1 MVSTSTRIPRFEIRP
16 TTEDDVPLILSFIK
30 DLADYEHLSHEVL
43 VTQDV
48 LRAALFGKL
57 PTAEVVIGGYD
68 ANPVAF
74 ALYYYTF
81 SSFLGQ
87 RSLFVEDLYV
97 RPAHRGKGLGRELL
111 VYLARVAR
119 NRNCGR
125 LEWSVL
131 DWNEPAIKFY
141 KGIGAV
147 PRNEWTI
154 YQLHGEALGKLAD
167 ETA

>member
-1 MVSTSTRIPRFEIRP
+1 MVSTSTHIPRFEIRP

-30 DLADYEHLSHEVL
+30 GLADYEHLSHEVF
-43 VTQDV
+43 VTQDA
-48 LRAALFGKL
+48 LRDALFGKL
-57 PTAEVVIGGYD
+57 PTAEVVIGNYD
-68 ANPVAF
+68 ADPVAF

-81 SSFLGQ
+81 SSFAGQ

-97 RPAHRGKGLGRELL
+97 KPAHRGKGLGRALL
-111 VYLARVAR
+111 VYLAGVAR

-154 YQLHGEALGKLAD
+154 YQLSGEALGKLAN